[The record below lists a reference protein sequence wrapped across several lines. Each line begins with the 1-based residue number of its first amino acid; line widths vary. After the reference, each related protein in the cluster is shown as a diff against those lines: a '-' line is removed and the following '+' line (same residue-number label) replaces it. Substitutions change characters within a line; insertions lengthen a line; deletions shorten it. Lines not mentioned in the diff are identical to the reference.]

1 MNADRGLLFTWSL
14 LVALLT
20 AWTAMAGAPTDQLR
34 PAVEQ
39 VIRTLEDPALKGP
52 GRGEE
57 RRRALRAVADEIFD
71 WTEMSR
77 RALGRHWQ
85 DRSPA
90 EQQEFIGLFRA
101 LIERVY
107 GDRIDQYG
115 GEKVRFAGDSVDGD
129 QATVR
134 TKVVTKSG
142 QETAV
147 DYRLL
152 RSGDRWRVY
161 DVAVEGVSLV
171 ANYRTQFNE
180 VIRTSSYEELV
191 KKLKSRAS

>member
-1 MNADRGLLFTWSL
+1 LFTWAL

-171 ANYRTQFNE
+171 ANYRTQFNQ

-191 KKLKSRAS
+191 KKLKARAS

>member
-1 MNADRGLLFTWSL
+1 MNIQRGLLFTWAL

-20 AWTAMAGAPTDQLR
+20 AWTAMAGAPTDQLQ

-52 GRGEE
+52 GRSEE
-57 RRRALRAVADEIFD
+57 RQRALRAVADEIFD
-71 WTEMSR
+71 WTEMAR

-90 EQQEFIGLFRA
+90 EQQEFVGLFRA
-101 LIERVY
+101 LIERAY
-107 GDRIDQYG
+107 GDRIDQYS
-115 GEKVRFAGDSVDGD
+115 GEKVRFAGDTVDGD

-134 TKVVTKSG
+134 TKVTAKSG

-180 VIRTSSYEELV
+180 VIRTSSYAELV
-191 KKLKSRAS
+191 KKLKSRTS

>member
-90 EQQEFIGLFRA
+90 EQQEFVGLFRA

-147 DYRLL
+147 DYRL

>member
-1 MNADRGLLFTWSL
+1 MTVYRGLLFTWAL
-14 LVALLT
+14 LVGLLT
-20 AWTAMAGAPTDQLR
+20 AWTAMAGAPTDQLQ

-39 VIRTLEDPALKGP
+39 VIRVLEDPTLKGP
-52 GRGEE
+52 GRSQE
-57 RRRALRAVADEIFD
+57 RQRALRAVADEMFD

-85 DRSPA
+85 DRTPA
-90 EQQEFIGLFRA
+90 EQQEFVELFRA
-101 LIERVY
+101 LIERAY
-107 GDRIDQYG
+107 GDRIDLYS
-115 GEKVRFAGDSVDGD
+115 GEKVRFAGDSMDGD

-134 TKVVTKSG
+134 TKVLTKSG
-142 QETAV
+142 QETSV

-152 RSGDRWRVY
+152 RGGDRWRVY

-171 ANYRTQFNE
+171 GNYRTQFNE
-180 VIRTSSYEELV
+180 VIRTSSYQELV

>member
-1 MNADRGLLFTWSL
+1 MIYRGLLFTWAL

-20 AWTAMAGAPTDQLR
+20 AWTAMAGAPTDQLQ

-39 VIRTLEDPALKGP
+39 VIRILDDPALKGP
-52 GRGEE
+52 ARSQE
-57 RRRALRAVADEIFD
+57 RQRALRVVADEIFD

-90 EQQEFIGLFRA
+90 EQQEFVELFRA
-101 LIERVY
+101 LIERAY
-107 GDRIDQYG
+107 GDRIDQYS
-115 GEKVRFAGDSVDGD
+115 GEKIRFAGDSMDGD

-134 TKVVTKSG
+134 TKVLTKSG
-142 QETAV
+142 QETSV

-152 RSGDRWRVY
+152 RGGDRWRVY

-171 ANYRTQFNE
+171 GNYRTQFNE
-180 VIRTSSYEELV
+180 VIRTSSYQELV
-191 KKLKSRAS
+191 KKLKSRVS